1 MLKVG
6 RFYINP
12 QQQLLLDENKNEI
25 ALEAKVQEILFYL
38 FDNRDR
44 YVSLEELHENVWSGR
59 IVSDSAV
66 RRTISKLRKLFGDNG
81 EEAEYIKSVVKKGY
95 KFVCDVEVEEEKEEE
110 SQLPKKKFRIKWK
123 KIFYSFLY
131 ISFISLFLFVANT
144 TFFKIETLVQEHVLA
159 ITRNP
164 QNGDYAYIGY
174 SPGDTRYQ
182 LFYQSDET
190 KDDELLAFSYDPLL
204 SPIFIKNTI
213 WVGWQSIN
221 SCGLL
226 KVDIKTKKSSRVTLD
241 CSALVHM
248 SMINDNEFLI
258 TMKPRQVDTYQSYL
272 FNIKDEKTD
281 PINDAKMENPFIASL
296 SADGNILAMSY
307 PNLKGSTL
315 RLLDLKNNLQIKKN
329 DIPERIIQLRWQDS
343 ILKLATEN
351 SLYKLN
357 NETGMLEK
365 FDVRTNY
372 SRHTKIIDFSIYAG
386 KVQVLHEEDKEAT
399 QYLNTYNER
408 SGHLELSNT
417 VFLDPHMLPVLND
430 ESVIIDHE
438 PSRYVLKSRSD
449 QKFLATSKS
458 MIRVL
463 TSIDKNDIVIF
474 NNGHVDIIS
483 RTTGTLQ
490 YRLDIQG
497 EVKQAIAVPNK
508 DALWLV
514 TLSPVGWQT
523 LQWNYKSN
531 NLTAVSLHERMRFF
545 IDGKLFWVDSR
556 DGVIK
561 SKNDAGDIISF
572 SNALHLSSDSLW
584 ILGKD
589 DSLWFTESRT
599 YGTDIYQIKIGSEKI
614 AKVKLRIRGLLEMS
628 LNEKNQLILQLEQQP
643 QSQLSSAFRLFS
655 L

>member
-1 MLKVG
+1 MKFKV
-6 RFYINP
+6 
-12 QQQLLLDENKNEI
+12 
-25 ALEAKVQEILFYL
+25 
-38 FDNRDR
+38 
-44 YVSLEELHENVWSGR
+44 
-59 IVSDSAV
+59 
-66 RRTISKLRKLFGDNG
+66 
-81 EEAEYIKSVVKKGY
+81 
-95 KFVCDVEVEEEKEEE
+95 
-110 SQLPKKKFRIKWK
+110 KWK

-131 ISFISLFLFVANT
+131 IAFIILFLFVANT

-190 KDDELLAFSYDPLL
+190 KDDELLTFSYDPLL

-226 KVDIKTKKSSRVTLD
+226 KVDIKTKKSSRVALD

-258 TMKPRQVDTYQSYL
+258 TMKPKDSDTYQSYL
-272 FNIKDEKTD
+272 FKIKDEKTA
-281 PINDAKMENPFIASL
+281 PISGAKMETPFIASL
-296 SADGNILAMSY
+296 SSDGNILAMSY
-307 PNLKGSTL
+307 PNLSGSTL

-343 ILKLATEN
+343 VLKLATES
-351 SLYKLN
+351 SLYRLN
-357 NETGMLEK
+357 NETGALEQ

-372 SRHTKIIDFSIYAG
+372 SKHTKIIDFSIYAG
-386 KVQVLHEEDKEAT
+386 KVQVLHEEDKKAT
-399 QYLNTYNER
+399 QYLNTYNDR
-408 SGHLELSNT
+408 SGQLELSNT
-417 VFLDPHMLPVLND
+417 VFLDSHMLPVLND
-430 ESVIIDHE
+430 ESVIIDRE
-438 PSRYVLKSRSD
+438 PSNYVLKNRSD
-449 QKFLATSKS
+449 QKVLATSKN
-458 MIRVL
+458 MLRVL
-463 TSIDKNDIVIF
+463 TSTHNDDIVIF
-474 NNGHVDIIS
+474 NNGHVDIIN
-483 RTTGTLQ
+483 RTIGTLQ

-497 EVKQAIAVPNK
+497 DVKQALVVPNES
-508 DALWLV
+508 ALWLV
-514 TLSPVGWQT
+514 TLSAVGWQT

-545 IDGKLFWVDSR
+545 INEKLFWVDSR

-599 YGTDIYQIKIGSEKI
+599 YGSDIYKIKIGSEKS
-614 AKVKLRIRGLLEMS
+614 ATVELRIRGLLNIS

-643 QSQLSSAFRLFS
+643 QSLLSSAFRLFS